1 MIEISQVSKN
11 FESIKALNQV
21 TASIKEGSVYGI
33 VGTNGAGKSTLLRVM
48 AGIIKADEGMVSVD
62 GMEVFE
68 NVKAKERIC
77 FVPDT
82 PYYFANARIKDMM
95 EYYCIMY
102 PEFRRDK
109 FRNYCQKFDLNLNRK
124 LSTFSKGM
132 KKQVSVLL
140 GICANTRYLF
150 CDETFDGLD
159 PVVRQA
165 VKSIFIDEIMNREFT
180 PVIASHNLR
189 EMEDLCDH
197 VGLLHKGGILFSK
210 DLDEMK
216 TDIHKVQYVIMEPAM
231 EERLI
236 GELEVL
242 KREQRGQLSCITI
255 RGSEE
260 EILMAIESKKPLY
273 YEILPL
279 SLEEIFIS
287 ETEVVGYDIK
297 DIIG

>member
-77 FVPDT
+77 FIPDT

-109 FRNYCQKFDLNLNRK
+109 FRNYCQKFDLDLNRK

-242 KREQRGQLSCITI
+242 KREQRGQLSCITV

>member
-77 FVPDT
+77 FIPDT

-242 KREQRGQLSCITI
+242 KREQRGQLSCITV

>member
-1 MIEISQVSKN
+1 MIEINAVSKS
-11 FESIKALNQV
+11 FDDIKALNQV
-21 TASIKEGSVYGI
+21 TASIREGSVYGI
-33 VGTNGAGKSTLLRVM
+33 VGTNGAGKSTLLRII
-48 AGIIKADEGMVSVD
+48 AGILQADEGHVKID
-62 GMEVFE
+62 GLEVFE
-68 NVKAKERIC
+68 NPKAKKKLC
-77 FVPDT
+77 FIPDT
-82 PYYFANARIKDMM
+82 PYYFTNARVKDMM
-95 EYYCIMY
+95 KYYAIIY
-102 PEFRRDK
+102 PGFCKDRFKDLCSK
-109 FRNYCQKFDLNLNRK
+109 FNLDMNRK

-140 GICANTRYLF
+140 GICTGTRYLL

-165 VKSIFIDEIMNREFT
+165 VKSIFIEEIMKREFT

-189 EMEDLCDH
+189 ELEDICDH

-210 DLDEMK
+210 ELEEMK
-216 TDIHKVQYVIMEPAM
+216 TDIHKIQYVIMEPAL
-231 EERLI
+231 ESRLL

-242 KREQRGQLSCITI
+242 KREERGNLSCITV
-255 RGSEE
+255 RGSRE
-260 EILMAIESKKPLY
+260 EIIMAIETKKPLY
-273 YEILPL
+273 YEVLPL